1 MLREVRRAVVGFGG
15 LAFIVEAAG
24 CGSRASRTRAAQAI
38 GLLGT
43 ARRARHVLVDSGAVD
58 ALVGLMRDG
67 DGPGRIVAG
76 NALGIVSSHVD
87 HLRLVARAGAV
98 PLYVE
103 LLQGSEPLGKEIAE
117 DVFCVL
123 AVAEENAVSIM
134 EHLVGVLSVDG
145 GEEAKGAA
153 LDVVWDIAMYKHSV
167 PVVRNSGAIP
177 VLIGLMRHG
186 SSDDLREKALRA
198 ISQLSYEE
206 ENREAMEEEGAIRL
220 LIDLVN
226 GDSDDLRE
234 YAAEALICF
243 AEEPRY
249 RERVSEIFEIPSFL
263 AIQERLSRI
272 NAAGERMSSS
282 MGLLT
287 VEGLASDLDF
297 GI

>member
-1 MLREVRRAVVGFGG
+1 ML
-15 LAFIVEAAG
+15 L
-24 CGSRASRTRAAQAI
+24 
-38 GLLGT
+38 
-43 ARRARHVLVDSGAVD
+43 DSGAVD

-76 NALGIVSSHVD
+76 NALGIVSTHVD
-87 HLRLVARAGAV
+87 YLRLVARAGAV

-123 AVAEENAVSIM
+123 AVAEENAVLIM
-134 EHLVGVLSVDG
+134 EHLVRVLSGDG

-177 VLIGLMRHG
+177 VLIGIMRHG

-206 ENREAMEEEGAIRL
+206 ENREVMEEEGAIRL
-220 LIDLVN
+220 LIDLVK

-243 AEEPRY
+243 AEEPQY

-263 AIQERLSRI
+263 VIQERLSRI
-272 NAAGERMSSS
+272 NAAGENTSRS

-287 VEGLASDLDF
+287 VEDLASDLDF
-297 GI
+297 GV